1 MNLTKGLIYQ
11 PHFHWRYFMTHF
23 IGSIAYIGHTP
34 WHGLG
39 NYPPPLKQSLYI
51 WLQAAGGFELE
62 TAG

>member
-1 MNLTKGLIYQ
+1 
-11 PHFHWRYFMTHF
+11 MTHF

-39 NYPPPLKQSLYI
+39 NYPPLKQSLYI

>member
-1 MNLTKGLIYQ
+1 
-11 PHFHWRYFMTHF
+11 MTHF